1 MKLDYI
7 RKMVS
12 EEQIKEIR
20 DRVDRQHRELYKAI
34 KILTRDMIDLNY
46 SKEDLEEIRDDIH
59 QRIDRY
65 MNAELDDKELL
76 FPVDKEYTRH
86 HND

>member
-1 MKLDYI
+1 
-7 RKMVS
+7 MVS

>member
-1 MKLDYI
+1 
-7 RKMVS
+7 MVS

-65 MNAELDDKELL
+65 MNAEIDDKELL

>member
-1 MKLDYI
+1 
-7 RKMVS
+7 MVS
-12 EEQIKEIR
+12 EEQIRAIR

-34 KILTRDMIDLNY
+34 KILTRDMMDLNY
-46 SKEDLEEIRDDIH
+46 SKEDLEEIRADIH

-76 FPVDKEYTRH
+76 FPVDKEYNQH
-86 HND
+86 LDD

>member
-1 MKLDYI
+1 
-7 RKMVS
+7 MVS
-12 EEQIKEIR
+12 EEQIKDIR

-34 KILTRDMIDLNY
+34 KILTRDMMDLNY
-46 SKEDLEEIRDDIH
+46 SKEDLEEIRSDIH

-76 FPVDKEYTRH
+76 FPVDKEYNQH
-86 HND
+86 LDD

>member
-1 MKLDYI
+1 
-7 RKMVS
+7 MVS
-12 EEQIKEIR
+12 EEQIKDIR

-34 KILTRDMIDLNY
+34 KILTRDMMDLNY
-46 SKEDLEEIRDDIH
+46 SKENLEEIRADIH

-76 FPVDKEYTRH
+76 FPVDKEYNQH
-86 HND
+86 QDD

>member
-1 MKLDYI
+1 
-7 RKMVS
+7 MVS
-12 EEQIKEIR
+12 EEQIKDIR

-34 KILTRDMIDLNY
+34 KILTRDMMDLNY
-46 SKEDLEEIRDDIH
+46 SKEDLEEIRADIH

-76 FPVDKEYTRH
+76 FPVDKEYNQH
-86 HND
+86 QDN

>member
-1 MKLDYI
+1 
-7 RKMVS
+7 MVS
-12 EEQIKEIR
+12 EEQIRDIR

-34 KILTRDMIDLNY
+34 KILTRDMMDLNY
-46 SKEDLEEIRDDIH
+46 SKENLEEIRADIH

-76 FPVDKEYTRH
+76 FPVDKEYNQH
-86 HND
+86 QDD

>member
-1 MKLDYI
+1 
-7 RKMVS
+7 MVS
-12 EEQIKEIR
+12 EEQIKDIR

-34 KILTRDMIDLNY
+34 KILTRDMMDLNY
-46 SKEDLEEIRDDIH
+46 SKEDLEAIRADIH

-76 FPVDKEYTRH
+76 FPVDKEYNQH
-86 HND
+86 QDVNHYY

>member
-1 MKLDYI
+1 
-7 RKMVS
+7 MVS
-12 EEQIKEIR
+12 EEQIRDIR

-34 KILTRDMIDLNY
+34 KILTRDMMDLNY
-46 SKEDLEEIRDDIH
+46 SKEDLEEIRADIH

-76 FPVDKEYTRH
+76 FPVDKEYNQH
-86 HND
+86 QDD

>member
-1 MKLDYI
+1 
-7 RKMVS
+7 MVS
-12 EEQIKEIR
+12 EEQIKDIR

-34 KILTRDMIDLNY
+34 KILTRDMMDLNY
-46 SKEDLEEIRDDIH
+46 SKEDLEEIRSDIH

-76 FPVDKEYTRH
+76 FPVDKEYH
-86 HND
+86 HHLDD

>member
-1 MKLDYI
+1 
-7 RKMVS
+7 MVS
-12 EEQIKEIR
+12 EEQIKDIR

-34 KILTRDMIDLNY
+34 KILTRDMMDLNY
-46 SKEDLEEIRDDIH
+46 SKEDLEEIRADIH

-76 FPVDKEYTRH
+76 FPVDKEYNQH
-86 HND
+86 QDY

>member
-1 MKLDYI
+1 MT
-7 RKMVS
+7 S
-12 EEQIKEIR
+12 EEQIKDIR

-34 KILTRDMIDLNY
+34 KILTRDMMDLNY
-46 SKEDLEEIRDDIH
+46 SKEDLEEIRADIH

-76 FPVDKEYTRH
+76 FPVDKEYNQYH
-86 HND
+86 DD

>member
-1 MKLDYI
+1 
-7 RKMVS
+7 MVS
-12 EEQIKEIR
+12 EEQIKDIR

-34 KILTRDMIDLNY
+34 KILTRDMMDLNY
-46 SKEDLEEIRDDIH
+46 SKENLEEIRADIH

-76 FPVDKEYTRH
+76 FPVDKEYNQH
-86 HND
+86 LDD

>member
-1 MKLDYI
+1 
-7 RKMVS
+7 MVS
-12 EEQIKEIR
+12 EEQIKDIR

-34 KILTRDMIDLNY
+34 KILTRDMMDLNY
-46 SKEDLEEIRDDIH
+46 SKEDLEEIRADIH

-76 FPVDKEYTRH
+76 FPVDKEYNQH
-86 HND
+86 QDD